1 MDEKFNSILSIALIP
16 QTVDLI
22 VKNEGLDDISAMN
35 EFYHSKT
42 YEMLAKEETK
52 MWHFSPMTV
61 YSMWKHEKEAGE
73 VVFPEEWVMSKEL
86 PFMVL
91 CVEEYKNQKGM
102 TGKDVMTLFNKY
114 SVCEYIQDFYEV
126 LHTTGVRY
134 IVNDIDLYIK
144 SRQTA

>member
-35 EFYHSKT
+35 VFYHSKT

-61 YSMWKHEKEAGE
+61 YSMWKHEKETGE
-73 VVFPEEWVMSKEL
+73 VVFPEE
-86 PFMVL
+86 
-91 CVEEYKNQKGM
+91 
-102 TGKDVMTLFNKY
+102 
-114 SVCEYIQDFYEV
+114 
-126 LHTTGVRY
+126 
-134 IVNDIDLYIK
+134 
-144 SRQTA
+144 